1 MAVKVEGLVSF
12 IIFLEYFLIL
22 LMEDDKANVLMYLV
36 ISNIFRNI

>member
-22 LMEDDKANVLMYLV
+22 LMDDDKANVLMYLV

>member
-22 LMEDDKANVLMYLV
+22 LMDDDKANVLMHLV